1 MKTRS
6 ERLPAQIL
14 FGLFLVAW
22 AGLCFWAGANF
33 VLVMVILLLA
43 AIVPLALVGGHRYIH
58 RPYVT
63 AEVVAFPIALIV
75 MFATGFDVAGVVLFG
90 VLLGADTLVCSYLLI
105 SRGRRGAIRNSTRN
119 LLVILVALGVGT
131 SMSFVVS
138 AVAPVPTC
146 GTATVGAGGATDQAS
161 ATAGQCFAA
170 AAESCAARTLT
181 VDETTAD
188 EVSTQH
194 YRVVDDANSQC
205 HFTNSVTYG
214 PPSAPTK
221 FSASYNCPTLTD
233 QIGAPG
239 EQQVQLTQCA
249 GGVAAGAAAPIIPMN
264 PFVPQPTATP
274 APG

>member
-1 MKTRS
+1 MKTRP

-14 FGLFLVAW
+14 FGVFLVAW

-43 AIVPLALVGGHRYIH
+43 AIVPLALVGGHRYLH

-63 AEVVAFPIALIV
+63 AEVVALPIALIV

-105 SRGRRGAIRNSTRN
+105 SRGRRGAIRNATRN
-119 LLVILVALGVGT
+119 LLVILLALGVGT
-131 SMSFVVS
+131 SVSFAVS

-146 GTATVGAGGATDQAS
+146 GTATVGSGGATDQAS

-170 AAESCAARTLT
+170 AAQSCIARTLT

-188 EVSTQH
+188 EVSTQQ
-194 YRVVDDANSQC
+194 YRVVEDANSQC

-249 GGVAAGAAAPIIPMN
+249 GGVATGAAAPIIPMN